1 MTHKKKDC
9 FEVSAPLGILE
20 TAVRESL
27 SLFVSENLILFI
39 KLPIFRYKLN
49 ENINLGEISSALSK
63 FFAGGLTDN

>member
-9 FEVSAPLGILE
+9 FEVSSPLRILE

-27 SLFVSENLILFI
+27 SLFVSENLILFS

-49 ENINLGEISSALSK
+49 ENINLNEISSAPSK